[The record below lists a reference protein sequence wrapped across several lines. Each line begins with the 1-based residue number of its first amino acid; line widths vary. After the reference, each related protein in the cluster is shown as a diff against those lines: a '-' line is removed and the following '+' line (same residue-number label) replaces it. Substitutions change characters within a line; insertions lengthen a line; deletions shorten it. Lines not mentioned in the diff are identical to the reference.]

1 MSCLAGSYQVI
12 LLCYV
17 MIQQGRPQQMLNR
30 CASTCRILNF
40 RAKKIQY
47 KIMILKGFLLP
58 LPPLLP
64 PPFLPLFV
72 ATEDRSRFEPKRLT
86 SPIELE
92 RVNSQ
97 SPSS

>member
-1 MSCLAGSYQVI
+1 
-12 LLCYV
+12 
-17 MIQQGRPQQMLNR
+17 
-30 CASTCRILNF
+30 
-40 RAKKIQY
+40 
-47 KIMILKGFLLP
+47 MILKGFLLP